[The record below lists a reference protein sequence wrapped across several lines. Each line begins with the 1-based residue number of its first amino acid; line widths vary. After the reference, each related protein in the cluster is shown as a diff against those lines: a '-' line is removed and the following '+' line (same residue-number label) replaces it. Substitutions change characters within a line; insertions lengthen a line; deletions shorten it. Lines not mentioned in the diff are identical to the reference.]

1 MPGLDPAIS
10 IKYLTAGYAVF
21 FVVLVLY
28 LASLLVRWSNLK
40 RNLKSLEAL
49 KKKE

>member
-21 FVVLVLY
+21 FAVFLLY
-28 LASLLVRWSNLK
+28 LVSLFVRWSSLK
-40 RNLKSLEAL
+40 RNLKSLDEM
-49 KKKE
+49 KKKQ